1 MSGIDFLADTNAV
14 VYLLSGNNCMKP
26 FLQKTVAVSV
36 ISYMELLSF
45 PSITDDEEKRIRQ
58 FLSICDLIQID
69 KQVMEKT
76 IELRRRH
83 KIKLPDAI
91 IAATAIIHNIPL
103 ITADTGFCKID
114 CLKMEQ
120 IKP

>member
-1 MSGIDFLADTNAV
+1 MNGIDFLADTNAII
-14 VYLLSGNNCMKP
+14 YLLSGNSCMKP
-26 FLQKTVAVSV
+26 FLKKTVAISV

-45 PSITDDEEKRIRQ
+45 SSITDDEEKRLRQ

-69 KQVMEKT
+69 KQIMEKT
-76 IELRRRH
+76 IQLRRKY

-91 IAATAIIHNIPL
+91 IAATAIIHDIPL
-103 ITADTGFCKID
+103 ITADIGFCKID
-114 CLKMEQ
+114 SLQMVQ

>member
-36 ISYMELLSF
+36 ISYMELLS
-45 PSITDDEEKRIRQ
+45 
-58 FLSICDLIQID
+58 
-69 KQVMEKT
+69 
-76 IELRRRH
+76 
-83 KIKLPDAI
+83 
-91 IAATAIIHNIPL
+91 
-103 ITADTGFCKID
+103 
-114 CLKMEQ
+114 EQ